1 MIFMLKNPKIFGLW
15 LHFSSIFTCLALG
28 DIIGEKFFEG
38 SSIPWYIGLI
48 ASCIINWNI
57 VAHIKKLSDPT

>member
-1 MIFMLKNPKIFGLW
+1 MLDNPRIIGAW

-28 DIIGEKFFEG
+28 DIIGDKFFEG
-38 SSIPWYIGLI
+38 SSIPWYIGLV

-57 VAHIKKLSDPT
+57 AAHIKKLSSPT